1 MSGSSTV
8 SVITGVSA
16 NILVT
21 IAKFIGWGMTGSSA
35 LLSEAIHS
43 VADTSNQAL
52 LLLGLKRSERPAD
65 AHHPFGYGRDRFFWG
80 LVSALGI
87 FFVGAGVTIMHG
99 IEALIDP
106 HHVDHGVATWVVLA
120 IALVLEGGALTVAVR
135 GIAREARRM
144 GMSFRRYVAEG
155 KDPTALA
162 VLLEDGAAVFGVLI
176 AAVCILLA
184 EVTGELFWDGLASIL
199 IGLLLA
205 FVAIF
210 LIAKNRAYLITKAID
225 HDVADKVRA
234 IIEADDAVEHISSFT
249 GTVAALGTYRIA
261 ADIDFDG
268 AKIAERVVTP
278 EDLAAIRG
286 AKDDDELMAYL
297 GGLADRLIDGVG
309 DEADELE
316 ERIRAQVPEARYV
329 DLEQD

>member
-1 MSGSSTV
+1 MSGSSTT
-8 SVITGVSA
+8 SVIAGVSA
-16 NILVT
+16 NVLVT
-21 IAKFIGWGMTGSSA
+21 IAKFVGWGFTGSSA

-52 LLLGLKRSERPAD
+52 LLLGLKRSQRPAD

-99 IEALIDP
+99 IEALLDP
-106 HHVDHGVATWVVLA
+106 HHVDYGPVTWIVLS
-120 IALVLEGGALTVAVR
+120 IALVLEGAALAVALR
-135 GIAREARRM
+135 GVAHDAKKA
-144 GMSFRRYVAEG
+144 GMSLRRYITEG

-162 VLLEDGAAVFGVLI
+162 VILEDGAAVLGVLI
-176 AAVCILLA
+176 AAVCIILA

-199 IGLLLA
+199 IGVLLA

-225 HDVADKVRA
+225 DDIAVKVRA
-234 IIEADDAVEHISSFT
+234 IIEGDDAVESISSFT
-249 GTVAALGTYRIA
+249 GTVQAMGSYRIA

-268 AKIAERVVTP
+268 SRIAEKILTP
-278 EDLAAIRG
+278 EDLAAVRG
-286 AKDDDELMAYL
+286 ATDDAALTAWL
-297 GGLADRLIDGVG
+297 GTFAERVIDGVG
-309 DEADELE
+309 DEADEIE
-316 ERIRAQVPEARYV
+316 ARIRAAVPEAQYV